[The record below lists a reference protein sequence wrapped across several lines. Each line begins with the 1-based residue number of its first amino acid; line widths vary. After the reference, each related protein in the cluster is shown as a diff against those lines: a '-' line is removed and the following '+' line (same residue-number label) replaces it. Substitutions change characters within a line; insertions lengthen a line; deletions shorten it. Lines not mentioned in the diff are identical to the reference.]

1 MFIPE
6 VAEVFQLAGVTA
18 LIYDPRSTGASE
30 GQPRNEIDPMKQI
43 EDYSDAA
50 TFLGTLPVV
59 DPNCIGF
66 WGMSFSATIALC
78 AAALD
83 KRAKFV
89 IAICPLMPFEHSG
102 IKRFSNILAKTMR
115 DREFQMK
122 GNKPFYLPLISDK
135 GDNPAGIDIW
145 ADREVLQ
152 FITDAKERVASTF
165 ESRITIQTYYK
176 MVMWQPNGIMRYV
189 SPTPVMVV
197 VPELDKVSSPE
208 EQVAL
213 FNSLSQ
219 PKRLHVAPGKG
230 HLNVLSGEDFPVLMK
245 LQADWLQSALD
256 GTMDLE

>member
-6 VAEVFQLAGVTA
+6 VAEAFQLAGVTA

-50 TFLGTLPVV
+50 TFLRTLPVV

-89 IAICPLMPFEHSG
+89 IAICPLMSFEYNG
-102 IKRFSNILAKTMR
+102 IEQFSNILAKTMR

-165 ESRITIQTYYK
+165 ESHTTIQTYYK

-189 SPTPVMVV
+189 FPTPVMVV

-213 FNSLSQ
+213 FNSLSH
-219 PKRLHVAPGKG
+219 PKRLHMAPGKG

-245 LQADWLQSALD
+245 LQADWVQSALD

>member
-6 VAEVFQLAGVTA
+6 VAEAFQLAGLTA

-59 DPNCIGF
+59 DPNRIYF

-83 KRAKFV
+83 KRAKCV
-89 IAICPLMPFEHSG
+89 IAVCPLMSFENG
-102 IKRFSNILAKTMR
+102 GERFSNILAKAMK
-115 DREFQMK
+115 DREFQTK
-122 GNKPFYLPLISDK
+122 GNKPFYLPLIDEK
-135 GDNPAGIDIW
+135 GANPAGVGIW
-145 ADREVLQ
+145 ADQEVLE
-152 FITDAKERVASTF
+152 FITNAKGRVASTF

-176 MVMWQPNGIMRYV
+176 MVMWQPSGIIRYV

-197 VPELDKVSSPE
+197 VPELDKVSAPE
-208 EQVAL
+208 EQIAL
-213 FNSLSQ
+213 FNSLSG
-219 PKRLHVAPGKG
+219 PKKLHMAQGKG
-230 HLNVLSGEDFPVLMK
+230 HLNVLSGEDFPFLMK
-245 LQADWLQSALD
+245 LQSDWLQSAAD
-256 GTMDLE
+256 GTLD